1 MAGSE
6 NLVILIG
13 RLGADPEIRST
24 QGGSSVANLRIATTD
39 SWNDKRTGE
48 RASKTEWHT
57 VILFGNQAD
66 VARQYLKKGANVYIR
81 GSLKYN
87 EWEDQNG
94 TKRRD
99 AQVVAQS
106 MSMLDS
112 RPQNGQASEVQAY
125 AARQG
130 EGQRSVSQP
139 AQRAQNQVQTPAR
152 KNFPGRVAHE
162 TSFDI
167 EDSVPWLDEA

>member
-39 SWNDKRTGE
+39 SWPDKRTGE
-48 RASKTEWHT
+48 RMSKTEWHT
-57 VILFGNQAD
+57 VVLFGNQAD

-106 MSMLDS
+106 LSMLDS
-112 RPQNGQASEVQAY
+112 RPQNGVSAQPIENRNTAPQ
-125 AARQG
+125 R
-130 EGQRSVSQP
+130 GQSSGQP
-139 AQRAQNQVQTPAR
+139 PAR
-152 KNFPGRVAHE
+152 KTFPGRQSHD
-162 TSFDI
+162 FDV
-167 EDSVPWLDEA
+167 EDSVPWLDE